1 MSIKFK
7 SQFLNDI
14 KITSE
19 LILKDWKRRVEY
31 ESTKGRKYIILYRYK
46 NRYNKNDYT
55 DNEEYKNLQKNS
67 QKIYFYLNGSKEM
80 GLNIFKKYGVVPLIN
95 VLENEIE
102 QYGLSLYYIQNKYFD
117 EIYVCWSDIPKIV
130 KEKININKPIIP
142 NIYSLE
148 EQQLNNY
155 KYILF
160 NNDSNYSNNS
170 NDSNNKTF
178 IFLDKLIKNVEN
190 YDTKFNKTKN
200 VNLLNYQKD
209 LFFKV
214 IKDYEEKIENA
225 KQNNK
230 YFVNIFRYD
239 GETEYGKRCSFLL
252 KGNKNEKNN
261 LFNKQNIIP
270 LINLLEKYFT
280 QRNLTVSLK
289 YFGNSY
295 NNEPC
300 LGNVIELRW

>member
-7 SQFLNDI
+7 SQFLSDI

-31 ESTKGRKYIILYRYK
+31 ESTKGRKYITLYKYK
-46 NRYNKNDYT
+46 NRYNKNDYV
-55 DNEEYKNLQKNS
+55 DSDEFKNLQKNS

-117 EIYVCWSDIPKIV
+117 EIYVCWSDVPKIV
-130 KEKININKPIIP
+130 KEKNNINKPIIP

-155 KYILF
+155 NNILF
-160 NNDSNYSNNS
+160 NTDNTNEQESTN
-170 NDSNNKTF
+170 F
-178 IFLDKLIKNVEN
+178 IFLDKLITNVEN
-190 YDTKFNKTKN
+190 YEDKFNKTKN

-209 LFFKV
+209 LFFK
-214 IKDYEEKIENA
+214 IIEDYEEKIENA

-252 KGNKNEKNN
+252 KGKKSEKNN